1 MIFDKPLHLCNK
13 LHNKCNLL
21 RMSLINTL
29 HIYVKLLLT
38 EVKLLLES
46 SNELNVGSDIT
57 GLGL

>member
-1 MIFDKPLHLCNK
+1 
-13 LHNKCNLL
+13 
-21 RMSLINTL
+21 MSLNTL

-38 EVKLLLES
+38 EVKSLLES